1 MDDFIEDSYLDPT
14 AENGS
19 HNTSQNASISAQSP
33 SSFFTIDSDSDNE
46 TEEWIDVKHKSAE
59 LLTGGTFI
67 DELRSAIDDTDCDP
81 GIIRKIL
88 GGRSITR
95 DIEDATQIRQIVWP
109 ALLGVAKREMKEIK
123 EDSEYDQS
131 LKNHFEN
138 VGISIKSIPV

>member
-1 MDDFIEDSYLDPT
+1 MISY
-14 AENGS
+14 E
-19 HNTSQNASISAQSP
+19 
-33 SSFFTIDSDSDNE
+33 FFVNYLLE

-67 DELRSAIDDTDCDP
+67 DELRSAIDDTDCGP

-138 VGISIKSIPV
+138 IGISIKSIPGFLINSNFQRLFLLRISRKFFFLH

>member
-1 MDDFIEDSYLDPT
+1 M
-14 AENGS
+14 
-19 HNTSQNASISAQSP
+19 
-33 SSFFTIDSDSDNE
+33 
-46 TEEWIDVKHKSAE
+46 
-59 LLTGGTFI
+59 LTGGTFI

-123 EDSEYDQS
+123 GDADNDKTLQE
-131 LKNHFEN
+131 HFEEI
-138 VGISIKSIPV
+138 GICPESIPGA